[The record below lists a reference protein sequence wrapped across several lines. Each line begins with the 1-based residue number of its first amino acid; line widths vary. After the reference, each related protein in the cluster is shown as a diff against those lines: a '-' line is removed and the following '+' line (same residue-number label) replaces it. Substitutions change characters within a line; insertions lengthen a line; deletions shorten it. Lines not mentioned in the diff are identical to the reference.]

1 MILSALLSALLLA
14 AAGGPVATGT
24 VVGRSPAASVVF
36 LAVPVSEVQVPPP
49 APGPTVRLAVQNGRV
64 APKISAAGIGSS
76 LQITLLDAVF
86 ADLSVYFGLSD
97 LAFRHKFVTPG
108 DVSKTKL
115 SRPGLMTI
123 ENENAPT
130 ERAYVYV
137 TPTPHFAVVGS
148 DGRYRLDG
156 VPTGKRRVTAWDE
169 AKGTQDRDVVVPAGG
184 AVNVDF
190 EFRK

>member
-1 MILSALLSALLLA
+1 LIASAAFLPALLLA
-14 AAGGPVATGT
+14 AAGGPAATGA
-24 VVGRSPAASVVF
+24 VAGRSPAASVVF
-36 LAVPVSEVQVPPP
+36 LSVPVSEVPSP
-49 APGPTVRLAVQNGRV
+49 APGVVVRLAVEDGRV

-76 LQITLLDAVF
+76 LQITLLDTVF

-97 LAFRHKFVTPG
+97 LAFRHKFVMPG

-137 TPTPHFAVVGS
+137 TPTSHFVVAGS
-148 DGRYRLDG
+148 DGRYRLEG
-156 VPTGKRRVTAWDE
+156 VPAGKRRVTAWDE
-169 AKGTQDRDVVVPAGG
+169 AKGTQDREVVVPAGG
-184 AVNVDF
+184 IVELNF
-190 EFRK
+190 EFKK

>member
-14 AAGGPVATGT
+14 AAGGPAATGA
-24 VVGRSPAASVVF
+24 VVGRSPASSVVF
-36 LAVPVSEVQVPPP
+36 LSVPVSEVPPP
-49 APGPTVRLAVQNGRV
+49 APGLAVRLAVQNGRV
-64 APKISAAGIGSS
+64 APKISAAAIGSS

-137 TPTPHFAVVGS
+137 TSTPHFAVVGG
-148 DGRYRLDG
+148 DGRYRLEG
-156 VPTGKRRVTAWDE
+156 VPAGKRRVTAWDE
-169 AKGTQDRDVVVPAGG
+169 ARGTQDKDVVVPAGG

-190 EFRK
+190 EFKK